1 MGKLRQKVIP
11 PGPSY
16 RQCLSISELLA
27 VEAESLT
34 KMMTLRWPQPLMRW
48 REKVGE
54 AAKQAKNQGSLDTHV
69 WFEARDPRAKASDPS
84 HFIEL
89 GAQIAPGASS
99 LVTYF
104 FAVGEQSGPSTRTG
118 LRKLHFDLEYSE
130 NATEPKP
137 RSHLQVAG
145 RFPSALGKVGYDKT
159 AFDILKPALDKPR
172 VPCLPQSFALLA
184 HLALLEYYSTD
195 PSLEKFVRSPEW
207 LSVVT
212 IAENRVLKPY
222 FEHGWDWLSSVE
234 KAKKSFLTG
243 SYAFSAS

>member
-16 RQCLSISELLA
+16 RQCLPISDLLA

-34 KMMTLRWPQPLMRW
+34 KMMTLRWPQPLLRW

-54 AAKQAKNQGSLDTHV
+54 AANQAKNQGTLDTHV

-84 HFIEL
+84 HFVEL
-89 GAQIAPGASS
+89 GAQIAPGANP

-130 NATEPKP
+130 SATEAKP
-137 RSHLQVAG
+137 RSHLQV
-145 RFPSALGKVGYDKT
+145 
-159 AFDILKPALDKPR
+159 
-172 VPCLPQSFALLA
+172 
-184 HLALLEYYSTD
+184 
-195 PSLEKFVRSPEW
+195 
-207 LSVVT
+207 
-212 IAENRVLKPY
+212 
-222 FEHGWDWLSSVE
+222 
-234 KAKKSFLTG
+234 
-243 SYAFSAS
+243 